1 MAVKRKMKLQDYF
14 PSCFKPESPNRGKK
28 KPVSKQTSFQRISQ
42 KDLSGSTVFSE
53 DLSISLAGSNLHVF
67 TLQELKVITQNFSSS
82 NFLGE
87 GGFGPVHKGFID
99 DKLRLGLKAQPVA
112 VKLLDLDGSQGHREW
127 LTEVI
132 FLGQLRHSHLVKL
145 IGYCCEE
152 EHRLLVY
159 EYMPRG
165 SLENQLF
172 RRFTASLPWSTRMK
186 IALGAAKGLAFLHE
200 AQKPVIYR
208 DFKASN
214 ILLDSDYTAKLSDFG
229 LAKDGPEGDDTHVS
243 TRVMGTQGYAAP
255 EYIMTGHLTAASDV
269 YSFGVVLLELLT
281 GRKSVDKTRPYRE
294 QNLVEWAR
302 PMLKNPRKLS
312 RVMDPRLEGQYSEHG
327 AQNAA
332 ALAYQCLSHRPKL
345 RPTMSEVINILEPLK
360 DLDDIQ
366 VGTFVFVST
375 DSDISNN
382 SEKHKETKKEIVS
395 YHQKHKLNEGLHKAK
410 LSPKSP
416 LSFTETA
423 LQQDLIKGPNSPM
436 HRGLKRA

>member
-1 MAVKRKMKLQDYF
+1 MAVKKKMRWQQYF
-14 PSCFKPESPNRGKK
+14 PNCFRADGPGPGPIPIPDQK
-28 KPVSKQTSFQRISQ
+28 KPVSNQSSSIPRISLS
-42 KDLSGSTVFSE
+42 DLSSSTLSE

-67 TLQELKVITQNFSSS
+67 TLQELKVITQHFSSS

-99 DKLRLGLKAQPVA
+99 DKLRPGLKAQPVA

-132 FLGQLRHSHLVKL
+132 FLGQLRHAHLVKL

-172 RRFTASLPWSTRMK
+172 RRFSVSLPWAARMK

-200 AQKPVIYR
+200 AEKPVIYR
-208 DFKASN
+208 DFKGSN

-243 TRVMGTQGYAAP
+243 TRVMGTHGYAAP
-255 EYIMTGHLTAASDV
+255 EYVMTGHLTAASDV

-281 GRKSVDKTRPYRE
+281 GRKSVDKSRPHRE

-312 RVMDPRLEGQYSEHG
+312 RVMDPRLEGQYPEIG

-345 RPTMSEVINILEPLK
+345 RPTMNEVIKVLEPLK
-360 DLDDIQ
+360 DLNDIQ
-366 VGTFVFVST
+366 VGTFVFAVST
-375 DSDISNN
+375 DSDSQKEFSRESRKESNGQ
-382 SEKHKETKKEIVS
+382 
-395 YHQKHKLNEGLHKAK
+395 YHQRHRLHEGHKHRA
-410 LSPKSP
+410 KSP
-416 LSFTETA
+416 ITGAPRIEEG
-423 LQQDLIKGPNSPM
+423 ING
-436 HRGLKRA
+436 